1 MEGILRVKQ
10 HQPNDVRIL
19 ALDDDQHILDLYE
32 EFLSPETNTHSC
44 DLTLCRRSEEAV
56 EAVQNA
62 IRQEKPFAVAFV
74 DILMPSGPDG
84 VWAAEQIRTLD
95 PNVEIVIV
103 TAYGDFTPEEIV
115 SRVPPAGKLL
125 FVRKPFMPEE
135 IRQFAAALIA
145 KWQQETKL
153 QKIHTELE
161 SHVQEGTFDLL
172 KANEQL
178 KREIEERHR
187 AEEELRESAEKY
199 RTILESI
206 EEGYFEVD
214 LAGNFTFF
222 NDSLCLIAGYS
233 RDELMGMNNRDYT
246 SPETA
251 KEMYHIFSN
260 IFRTGEPAKVVD
272 YEIFR
277 KDGDTRVLEMS
288 ASLMRD
294 VSGRPVGFR
303 GVARDI
309 TVRKRAEEALRE
321 SEERYRS
328 LFNNNHSVMLL
339 IDPETAEIVDANPA
353 ACSFYGWSQ
362 QELTSKKITDINTL
376 TNEQVFREMERAKS
390 EQRSQ
395 FFFRHRLANGKVRD
409 VEVFSGPIKLYG
421 KRLLYS
427 IVHDITERKQAEVLL
442 QESETRYRTVVEDA
456 PAMICRFLP
465 DGTLTFVN
473 SAYSLYFEKN
483 SDDLLGQNFLQFI
496 PEEDHEKVRNRFMSL
511 TQEDPLVTYEHQV
524 IAPNGTVRWQRW
536 TDRALFDEH
545 GRLVEY
551 QSIGNDITES
561 KKAGEALWESEK
573 RYRTVLESNPDPV
586 VVYDIEGKVVY
597 FNPAFTSV
605 FGWNLGERFGKKM
618 DGFVPEENWAETK
631 MMIDRVLAG
640 ESFSGVETRRY
651 TKDGNIIPV
660 SISGAVY
667 RDGDGNP
674 VGSVINLRDI
684 SLQKNLERQLQ
695 QAQKM
700 EAVGTLA
707 GGIAHDF
714 NNLLQAIQGYGELL
728 LMRTRQDESG
738 WRELQEV
745 IRAAKRGGELTQQL
759 LTFSRKVESKRRPL
773 DLNQEVRES
782 RELLG
787 RTIPRMIEL
796 QVHLADNLK
805 LINADSVQLKQ
816 VLMNLAV
823 NAKDAMPEGGK
834 LMIETENV
842 SLDQE
847 FCRRYAEVK
856 PGDYVL
862 LSISDIGHGMDKE
875 TLEHIFDPFYT
886 TKEVGKGTGLGLA
899 IVYGIVKNHEGYI
912 MCYSEPQQGTI
923 FKIYL
928 PVIEPEIK
936 LANVLDQMEP
946 EVQVEGG
953 SETILL
959 VDDEEFI
966 RELGIDVLGQA
977 GYEVLTAADGE
988 GALQLYRQA
997 QERIALVILDLIM
1010 PGMGGRKCLEELL
1023 RLNPKVKVLIA
1034 SGYSSDASTKRAL
1047 ETGAKSFVS
1056 KPYDTKHLLKLVREV
1071 LDG

>member
-10 HQPNDVRIL
+10 HQPNDLRIL

-32 EFLSPETNTHSC
+32 EFLSPETNTHSY

-56 EAVQNA
+56 EAVQNS
-62 IRQEKPFAVAFV
+62 IRQEKPFAIAFV

-103 TAYGDFTPEEIV
+103 TAYGDLTPEEIV

-125 FVRKPFMPEE
+125 FVRKPFTPEE
-135 IRQFAAALIA
+135 IRQFAAALTA

-153 QKIHTELE
+153 QKIHAELE
-161 SHVQEGTFDLL
+161 SHVQEGSTDLL

-178 KREIEERHR
+178 KREIEERQR

-222 NDSLCLIAGYS
+222 NDSLCRIAGYS

-246 SPETA
+246 SPEIA
-251 KEMYHIFSN
+251 KEMYHFFNN
-260 IFRTGEPAKVVD
+260 IFRTGEPARVVD

-328 LFNNNHSVMLL
+328 LFKNNHSVMLL

-353 ACSFYGWSQ
+353 ASSFYGWSQ

-376 TNEQVFREMERAKS
+376 TNEQVFQEMERAKS

-427 IVHDITERKQAEVLL
+427 IVHDITERKQAEELL

-473 SAYSLYFEKN
+473 SAYCIYFEKN
-483 SDDLLGQNFLQFI
+483 SNDLLGQNFFQFI
-496 PEEDHEKVRNRFMSL
+496 PEEDHENVRNRFMSL
-511 TQEDPLVTYEHQV
+511 TQENPLVTYEHQV

-605 FGWNLGERFGKKM
+605 FGWTLGERFGKKM

-714 NNLLQAIQGYGELL
+714 NNLLQAIQGYAELL
-728 LMRTRQDESG
+728 LMRKKQDESG

-787 RTIPRMIEL
+787 RTIPRMIEV
-796 QVHLADNLK
+796 QVHLAENLK

-842 SLDQE
+842 SLDHE

-862 LSISDIGHGMDKE
+862 LSLSDTGHGMEKE

-928 PVIEPEIK
+928 PVIEPEIEP
-936 LANVLDQMEP
+936 ANVLDQSEP

-988 GALQLYRQA
+988 SALQLYRQA

-1023 RLNPKVKVLIA
+1023 RLNPQVKVLIA
-1034 SGYSSDASTKRAL
+1034 SGYSSDASTKGAL

>member
-1 MEGILRVKQ
+1 
-10 HQPNDVRIL
+10 
-19 ALDDDQHILDLYE
+19 
-32 EFLSPETNTHSC
+32 
-44 DLTLCRRSEEAV
+44 
-56 EAVQNA
+56 
-62 IRQEKPFAVAFV
+62 
-74 DILMPSGPDG
+74 
-84 VWAAEQIRTLD
+84 
-95 PNVEIVIV
+95 
-103 TAYGDFTPEEIV
+103 
-115 SRVPPAGKLL
+115 
-125 FVRKPFMPEE
+125 
-135 IRQFAAALIA
+135 
-145 KWQQETKL
+145 
-153 QKIHTELE
+153 
-161 SHVQEGTFDLL
+161 
-172 KANEQL
+172 
-178 KREIEERHR
+178 
-187 AEEELRESAEKY
+187 
-199 RTILESI
+199 
-206 EEGYFEVD
+206 
-214 LAGNFTFF
+214 
-222 NDSLCLIAGYS
+222 
-233 RDELMGMNNRDYT
+233 
-246 SPETA
+246 
-251 KEMYHIFSN
+251 
-260 IFRTGEPAKVVD
+260 
-272 YEIFR
+272 
-277 KDGDTRVLEMS
+277 
-288 ASLMRD
+288 
-294 VSGRPVGFR
+294 
-303 GVARDI
+303 
-309 TVRKRAEEALRE
+309 
-321 SEERYRS
+321 
-328 LFNNNHSVMLL
+328 
-339 IDPETAEIVDANPA
+339 
-353 ACSFYGWSQ
+353 
-362 QELTSKKITDINTL
+362 
-376 TNEQVFREMERAKS
+376 
-390 EQRSQ
+390 
-395 FFFRHRLANGKVRD
+395 
-409 VEVFSGPIKLYG
+409 
-421 KRLLYS
+421 
-427 IVHDITERKQAEVLL
+427 
-442 QESETRYRTVVEDA
+442 
-456 PAMICRFLP
+456 
-465 DGTLTFVN
+465 
-473 SAYSLYFEKN
+473 
-483 SDDLLGQNFLQFI
+483 
-496 PEEDHEKVRNRFMSL
+496 
-511 TQEDPLVTYEHQV
+511 
-524 IAPNGTVRWQRW
+524 
-536 TDRALFDEH
+536 
-545 GRLVEY
+545 
-551 QSIGNDITES
+551 
-561 KKAGEALWESEK
+561 
-573 RYRTVLESNPDPV
+573 
-586 VVYDIEGKVVY
+586 
-597 FNPAFTSV
+597 
-605 FGWNLGERFGKKM
+605 
-618 DGFVPEENWAETK
+618 
-631 MMIDRVLAG
+631 AG

-714 NNLLQAIQGYGELL
+714 NNLLQAIQGYAELL
-728 LMRTRQDESG
+728 LMRKKQDESG

-787 RTIPRMIEL
+787 RTIPRMIEV
-796 QVHLADNLK
+796 QVHLAENLK

-842 SLDQE
+842 SLDHE

-862 LSISDIGHGMDKE
+862 LSLSDTGHGMEKE

-936 LANVLDQMEP
+936 PANVLDQSEP

-988 GALQLYRQA
+988 SALQLYRQA

-1023 RLNPKVKVLIA
+1023 RLNPQVKVLIA
-1034 SGYSSDASTKRAL
+1034 SGYSSDASTKGAL